1 MARWTRALSLLP
13 PRAMQ
18 VIDLGCAF
26 GFTTRRLARRHRA
39 FGIDASP
46 GYVRR
51 AARADRRSGYVLG
64 VVDHVPFRDGAF
76 DAALLLDV
84 IEHVPDPGAAVRE
97 AARLLPPGGVLIV
110 SVPNAGLMR
119 RWDSINRCPQLVD
132 PAEIAPFRDL
142 AREHGEIHRHFSL
155 AELRSLLSSSFA
167 ITSVRYSGLGIAEPV
182 NIALLW
188 LTKRLLR
195 WPRLYDVLQY
205 VYFTV
210 YLAEDNVSIGARSYH
225 LMVRARRLPRAIP

>member
-119 RWDSINRCPQLVD
+119 RWDSINRCPQLYD

-155 AELRSLLSSSFA
+155 AELSAPFDAFQSSARFQQLA
-167 ITSVRYSGLGIAEPV
+167 PELAQTVQAPLRAYQTTLVAEL
-182 NIALLW
+182 N
-188 LTKRLLR
+188 KRFR
-195 WPRLYDVLQY
+195 
-205 VYFTV
+205 
-210 YLAEDNVSIGARSYH
+210 
-225 LMVRARRLPRAIP
+225 